1 VSCHLQDELSGT
13 SINFFSTCW
22 RNLQKHA
29 LFVCRIVFS
38 CFSVNFPFT
47 CPSPTNTVLFS
58 PLYKEDVT
66 LFTPR
71 AKIRDHP
78 ENKGMYR
85 QSDTCCHN
93 MNTNYFN
100 CIMLTANS
108 LVRTVTCDYNIAIV
122 AIFVVDAQWSCIE
135 LYL

>member
-1 VSCHLQDELSGT
+1 MGTKTGRAPVIAHTTITHAKINVNNCIRGELPLVGWV
-13 SINFFSTCW
+13 IRDIYNIFSTCW

-47 CPSPTNTVLFS
+47 CQS
-58 PLYKEDVT
+58 LYKGDVT
-66 LFTPR
+66 LFTPC

-78 ENKGMYR
+78 ENNGMYR

-93 MNTNYFN
+93 MDTNY
-100 CIMLTANS
+100 CNS
-108 LVRTVTCDYNIAIV
+108 HYAYCQLLSAYCHMR
-122 AIFVVDAQWSCIE
+122 
-135 LYL
+135 L